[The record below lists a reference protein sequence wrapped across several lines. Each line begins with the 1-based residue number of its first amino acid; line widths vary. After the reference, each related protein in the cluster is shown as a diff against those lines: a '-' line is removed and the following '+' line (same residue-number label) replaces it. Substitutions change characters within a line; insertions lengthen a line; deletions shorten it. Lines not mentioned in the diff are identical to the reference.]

1 MTKLELWGG
10 LECTIN
16 RVADRFTDQTM
27 LSGHA
32 DRVSD
37 IDLFADLGISALRY
51 PVLWDK
57 IAPTDPEDCDWS
69 WADERLKRLRA
80 RGLRVIAGLVHHGS
94 GPRYTDLLDDG
105 FAQGLAAFAAK
116 AAKRYPWIEDWTPV
130 NEPLTTARFSALYGH
145 WYPHTREEGAFW
157 RALLNQIDGVRLSM
171 RAIRAVNP
179 AACLVQ
185 TEDLGRTYATAQ
197 LRQQAGFEN
206 MRRWVT
212 WDLLCGRIIPEHPL
226 WNRIARYGLTERLQ
240 RIAEDPIPPDVIGI
254 NHYATSDRFLDHRL
268 QRYPARAHGG
278 NGEVAYADVE
288 GIRVLDPA
296 PQGLAGALRE
306 AWERYRIPVA
316 ITEAHIGC
324 TREEQMRW
332 MADAWDTAVRLQAYG
347 VDLRA
352 VTSWSLLGSHGWNTL
367 LTRPGIYETGIFD
380 VRSGTPR
387 PTAMVPLLKG
397 LASDAAR
404 HPVLGGSG
412 WWRRP
417 IRLEYHPVA
426 RPAAIGAHT
435 SGSAS
440 PVTAPDVAPL
450 LICGATGTLGQAF
463 ARACVHRDIRHVLTS
478 RKELAVD
485 DANSIA
491 RVLDELRPWAVVN
504 ATGWVRVDDAEDSPT
519 ACFEANTTGARLLAE
534 ACEERGIQTLSF
546 SSDLVFD
553 GREDKHYIETDMPHP
568 LNVYGHS
575 KGCAEAAISALPG
588 AHLIVRTAAFFS
600 PHDPHNFAVA
610 VARALRERHTF
621 PAADDHFVSP
631 TYVPDLV
638 DAALDLLI
646 DGERGVWHL
655 TNNHTLSWADFARMI
670 ARAMELDET
679 LVQGVPGTT
688 LGWRARRPACAGLV
702 STRGAML
709 RSLDEAVAQFALHI
723 EKAKRTRL
731 AQAA

>member
-16 RVADRFTDQTM
+16 RVADRFNDQSM

-32 DRVSD
+32 ERVSD
-37 IDLFADLGISALRY
+37 IDLFAGLGISAIRY
-51 PVLWDK
+51 PVLWER
-57 IAPTDPEDCDWS
+57 IAPADPDNCDWS
-69 WADERLKRLRA
+69 WADERLEHLRS
-80 RGLRVIAGLVHHGS
+80 RGVRVIAGLVHHGS
-94 GPRYTDLLDDG
+94 GPRYTDLLDDE
-105 FAQGLAAFAAK
+105 FAPGLAAFAAK
-116 AAKRYPWIEDWTPV
+116 TAERYPWIEDWTPV

-145 WYPHTREEGAFW
+145 WYPHSRDEGAFW

-171 RAIRAVNP
+171 RAVRAVNP
-179 AACLVQ
+179 AARLIQ

-197 LRQQAGFEN
+197 LRQQAGFDN
-206 MRRWVT
+206 MRRWAT
-212 WDLLCGRIIPEHPL
+212 WDLLCGRVVPDHPL
-226 WNRIARYGLTERLQ
+226 WKRIARYGLTERLQ
-240 RIAEDPIPPDVIGI
+240 QIADDPAPPDIIGI

-268 QRYPARAHGG
+268 QRYPARTHGG

-332 MADAWDTAVRLQAYG
+332 MAEAWDTAVGMREYG
-347 VDLRA
+347 VDVRA

-367 LTRPGIYETGIFD
+367 LTAPGNYETGIFD
-380 VRSGTPR
+380 VRSGIPR
-387 PTAMVPLLKG
+387 PTAMLPLLRG
-397 LASDAAR
+397 LVNGSIR
-404 HPVLGGSG
+404 HPVLAGSG
-412 WWRRP
+412 WWRRST
-417 IRLEYHPVA
+417 RLEHPPVP
-426 RPAAIGAHT
+426 RPAPISAH
-435 SGSAS
+435 AS
-440 PVTAPDVAPL
+440 VFPFPATISAPL

-463 ARACVHRDIRHVLTS
+463 ARACVHRDIHHILTS

-485 DANSIA
+485 DAKSIA
-491 RVLDELRPWAVVN
+491 RALDGLRPWAVVN
-504 ATGWVRVDDAEDSPT
+504 ATGWVRVDDAEVDPA
-519 ACFEANTTGARLLAE
+519 ACFRANTTGARLLAE
-534 ACEERGIQTLSF
+534 ACAERGIQTLSF

-553 GREDKHYIETDMPHP
+553 GRDGRYVETAPPLP

-575 KGCAEAAISALPG
+575 KACAEAAILALPG
-588 AHLIVRTAAFFS
+588 VHLIARTAAFFS
-600 PHDPHNFAVA
+600 PHDPYNFAVA
-610 VARALRERHTF
+610 VVRALGDRQIF
-621 PAADDHFVSP
+621 LAADDHFVSP

-638 DAALDLLI
+638 KAALDLLI

-655 TNNHTLSWADFARMI
+655 TNDHTLSWADFARMI
-670 ARAMELDET
+670 ARATGLGES
-679 LVQGVPGTT
+679 LVQGVPGAT
-688 LGWRARRPACAGLV
+688 LGWRARRPACVGLV

-709 RSLDEAVAQFALHI
+709 PPLDEAVTQFALHI
-723 EKAKRTRL
+723 DLAEMARM